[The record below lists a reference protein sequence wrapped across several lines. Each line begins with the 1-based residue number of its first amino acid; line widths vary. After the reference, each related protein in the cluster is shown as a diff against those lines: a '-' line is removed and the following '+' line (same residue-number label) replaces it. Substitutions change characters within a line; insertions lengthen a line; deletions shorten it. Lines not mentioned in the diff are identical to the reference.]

1 MDFSIN
7 YIFEQNHKFL
17 LIRLQTTNIRNGVI
31 TELNSEIID
40 YDINRINLN
49 ANIPSQF
56 KIVSAIVYI
65 RGNKSNNYGHYVIWV
80 RKLNNNGWL
89 RISDSVSRYFNNLIK
104 NLKNVYLLFLES
116 N

>member
-56 KIVSAIVYI
+56 KIVSEGI
-65 RGNKSNNYGHYVIWV
+65 
-80 RKLNNNGWL
+80 
-89 RISDSVSRYFNNLIK
+89 NLIIMDIMLYGFE
-104 NLKNVYLLFLES
+104 N
-116 N
+116 